1 MAIGTSTFNSSL
13 QRASGAIQRYRG
25 LIFPMMAMSLILVI
39 LIPLPTAVL
48 DVLLIAN
55 ITLSA
60 VVLLTVMYMN
70 GPLEFSSFPSLL
82 LSLTLLRLV
91 LNTATTRLILT
102 NADGTTSAAG
112 HVIEEF
118 AGFVAAGSL
127 AVGVII
133 FLIITII
140 QFVVITKGATRI
152 AEVAARFTLDAMPG
166 KQMAIDADLSAGLIN
181 EEEARR
187 RRENITREADFY
199 GAMDGASKFVRG
211 DAIAGVIITIVNILG
226 GLYVGIV
233 EKDLPIMQCLEV
245 FTKLTI
251 GDGLAA
257 QIPAFLVSI
266 AAGMIVTRSTA
277 KTNMGEELLGQVT
290 SRPIAMVLASAFL
303 GVLMFTP
310 LPTVPLLL
318 MGVGVGGLGYT
329 LFGRTQREAAEV
341 QKAKASRP
349 KEPEKIEACLAIDA
363 MELEV
368 GYGLVRFVDKKQG
381 GDLLDRITNIRRQ
394 VATEL
399 GLIVPPIRIRDNVQL
414 EPNQYAI
421 KLRGAV
427 IARGDLLPGRLLA
440 IDSGAVTDPLHGIE
454 TREPA
459 FGLPA
464 MWINEDER
472 ATAEHRNYT
481 VVEPSSVLATHLTEI
496 VRRHAAELLTRQD
509 LSRLLDNLKER
520 SPKIV
525 EETIPDVIKIGDVQ
539 AVLQNLLR
547 ERVPIRDLE
556 TILETLGD
564 WAPRTKDPE
573 VLTEYVRNALARTIC
588 EQYRD
593 SDNSIHGVTLDPA
606 LEDAVNGHV
615 ERTERGS
622 YLTMPPALA
631 NRIIA
636 AVRNEV
642 DAAATKTAGKPPV
655 VFASPQVRPFVRRL
669 IETALPSVAVLGY
682 GEIVRGVNVRTH
694 GMVALDNPVERQ
706 GQVVTDGVENVS
718 SPVHV

>member
-1 MAIGTSTFNSSL
+1 MAAAASTTSPL
-13 QRASGAIQRYRG
+13 LKAAQAVQQHRG
-25 LIFPMMAMSLILVI
+25 LVFPVAAMTLILVI
-39 LIPLPTAVL
+39 LIPLPTPVL

-102 NADGTTSAAG
+102 NADGTTAAAG
-112 HVIEEF
+112 RVIEEF
-118 AGFVAAGSL
+118 SAFVAAGSL

-133 FLIITII
+133 FLIITVI

-211 DAIAGVIITIVNILG
+211 DAIAGVVITLINVLG

-245 FTKLTI
+245 FTKLSI

-277 KTNMGEELLGQVT
+277 KTNMGEELIAQMT
-290 SRPIAMVLASAFL
+290 SRPISMLLASGFL
-303 GVLMFTP
+303 FILMLTP
-310 LPTVPLLL
+310 LPTVPLSMMA
-318 MGVGVGGLGYT
+318 MGIGGLGYL
-329 LFGRTQREAAEV
+329 LFGKLRRDDKAA
-341 QKAKASRP
+341 QKAKAVKP
-349 KEPEKIEACLAIDA
+349 KEPEKIETCLAVDA
-363 MELEV
+363 LELEV
-368 GYGLVRFVDKKQG
+368 GYGLVRMVDRKQG

-394 VATEL
+394 IATEM

-414 EPNQYAI
+414 EPNQYAL

-427 IARGDLLPGRLLA
+427 IARGDLVPGRLLA
-440 IDSGAVTDPLHGIE
+440 IDSGAAAEPIHGIE

-464 MWINEDER
+464 VWISEEDR
-472 ATAEHRNYT
+472 GTAEHRNYT
-481 VVEPSSVLATHLTEI
+481 VVEPTSVLATHLTELI
-496 VRRHAAELLTRQD
+496 RKHAAELLTRQD
-509 LSRLLDNLKER
+509 LARLLENLKER
-520 SPKIV
+520 SPKTV
-525 EETIPDVIKIGDVQ
+525 EEIVPDLIKMGELQ
-539 AVLQNLLR
+539 SVLQNLLR
-547 ERVPIRDLE
+547 ERVPVRDLE

-573 VLTEYVRNALARTIC
+573 VLTEYVRSALARTIC

-593 SDNSIHGVTLDPA
+593 AENTIHGVTLDPA
-606 LEDAVNGHV
+606 LEDLINSHV

-622 YLTMPPALA
+622 YLAVPPAVA
-631 NRIIA
+631 NRIVA
-636 AVRNEV
+636 AIRNEIET
-642 DAAATKTAGKPPV
+642 AATRTTGKAPV
-655 VFASPQVRPFVRRL
+655 IFASPQVRPWVRRL
-669 IETALPSVAVLGY
+669 VEVALPTVAVLGY
-682 GEIVRGVNVRTH
+682 GEIVRGVSVRTH
-694 GMVALDNPVERQ
+694 GMISLGAEPEAPPTKSEPQAVLSTVA
-706 GQVVTDGVENVS
+706 
-718 SPVHV
+718 